1 MKLLVLISC
10 LAFLA
15 IAQTPVTRGDYDISA
30 NHITAERG
38 VTHMSGHVTI
48 ETDAIVLRADAAD
61 FDTNSQEIVAHGDV
75 QIQLK

>member
-1 MKLLVLISC
+1 
-10 LAFLA
+10 
-15 IAQTPVTRGDYDISA
+15 
-30 NHITAERG
+30 
-38 VTHMSGHVTI
+38 MSGHVTI